1 MPDKKVALV
10 TGAGRG
16 IGRAI
21 ALELAKRGCTVAVNY
36 SRSEGPAN
44 EVVEEITAAGGEA
57 FAVKADVSNAEEVK
71 AMFKAV
77 AEKLGPVNILV
88 CNAGVTRDNLL
99 MRMKDADWD
108 DVIKTDLS
116 SLYYCAKEA
125 VRPMLK
131 GRWGRIV
138 AVSSINGTARQR
150 RAVQLRGGEGR
161 GHRLRQEPRA
171 RGRLARRDCK
181 RDSAGLHRDG
191 HDRRLVRGREV
202 AVHRL
207 DSRRTRGNA
216 AGRCGRSRLPRV
228 GRRRVSS
235 GTGHRRRRR
244 RDDAVKREKVP
255 TGLFG

>member
-131 GRWGRIV
+131 GRWG
-138 AVSSINGTARQR
+138 
-150 RAVQLRGGEGR
+150 
-161 GHRLRQEPRA
+161 P
-171 RGRLARRDCK
+171 
-181 RDSAGLHRDG
+181 
-191 HDRRLVRGREV
+191 
-202 AVHRL
+202 
-207 DSRRTRGNA
+207 
-216 AGRCGRSRLPRV
+216 
-228 GRRRVSS
+228 
-235 GTGHRRRRR
+235 HRRGPRR
-244 RDDAVKREKVP
+244 
-255 TGLFG
+255 

>member
-1 MPDKKVALV
+1 MTNRKVALV

-21 ALELAKRGCTVAVNY
+21 AIELAKRGCAVAVNY
-36 SRSEGPAN
+36 SHSEGSAN
-44 EVVEEITAAGGEA
+44 EVAAEIIASGGEA

-77 AEKLGPVNILV
+77 AEKLGPVNVLV

-99 MRMKDADWD
+99 MRMKDEDWD

-138 AVSSINGTARQR
+138 AISSING
-150 RAVQLRGGEGR
+150 LRG
-161 GHRLRQEPRA
+161 
-171 RGRLARRDCK
+171 
-181 RDSAGLHRDG
+181 SAGQCNYAAAKAGVVGFVKSLA
-191 HDRRLVRGREV
+191 REV
-202 AVHRL
+202 A
-207 DSRRTRGNA
+207 SRGVTVNA
-216 AGRCGRSRLPRV
+216 VAPGFIATDMTAVLSDEAKAQFMASIPAGRAGTPQDVAEAVAFL
-228 GRRRVSS
+228 VSD
-235 GTGHRRRRR
+235 GAAYIQGQVL
-244 RDDAVKREKVP
+244 AVDGGATMR
-255 TGLFG
+255 

>member
-1 MPDKKVALV
+1 MPDKKVAVV

-21 ALELAKRGCTVAVNY
+21 AVELAKRGCAVAVNY

-71 AMFKAV
+71 AMFKTV
-77 AEKLGPVNILV
+77 SEKLGPVNVLV

-138 AVSSINGTARQR
+138 AIGFVKS
-150 RAVQLRGGEGR
+150 
-161 GHRLRQEPRA
+161 
-171 RGRLARRDCK
+171 LA
-181 RDSAGLHRDG
+181 
-191 HDRRLVRGREV
+191 REV
-202 AVHRL
+202 A
-207 DSRRTRGNA
+207 SRGVTVNA
-216 AGRCGRSRLPRV
+216 IAPGFIETDMTAVLPEDVKSQFIASIPAGRAGTPQDVAGVAAFL
-228 GRRRVSS
+228 VS
-235 GTGHRRRRR
+235 
-244 RDDAVKREKVP
+244 DDAAYLQGQVIAVDGGV
-255 TGLFG
+255 TMQ